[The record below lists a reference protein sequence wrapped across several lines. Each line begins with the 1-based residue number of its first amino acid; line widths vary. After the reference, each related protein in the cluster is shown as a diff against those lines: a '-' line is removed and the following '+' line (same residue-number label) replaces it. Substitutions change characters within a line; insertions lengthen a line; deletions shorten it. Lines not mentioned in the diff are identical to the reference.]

1 MEKYELAVVISSKV
15 EENVRSETLAK
26 CKALIERFG
35 GQIGHVEDWGRKRLA
50 YEIDRMN
57 EAYYYFVKF
66 EAEPTAPA
74 EIESRMRVMDNV
86 IRYLLVKDDGYVQQ
100 QPAQPQDRSDV
111 QPEAEQATTERV
123 DETNE

>member
-35 GQIGHVEDWGRKRLA
+35 GQIGHVEDWGKKRLA
-50 YEIDRMN
+50 YEINRMN
-57 EAYYYFVKF
+57 DAYYYFVKF

-100 QPAQPQDRSDV
+100 QSAQPQAQSEA
-111 QPEAEQATTERV
+111 QLEAEQTTTERV

>member
-35 GQIGHVEDWGRKRLA
+35 GQVGNVEDWGKKRLA

-86 IRYLLVKDDGYVQQ
+86 IRYLLVKDDGFVQQ
-100 QPAQPQDRSDV
+100 QSAQPQA
-111 QPEAEQATTERV
+111 QLEAEQTTAERV
-123 DETNE
+123 EE